1 MLWIKRKR
9 KGGTEGTVEVKEGFT
24 EEVTAEQRSDLHQL
38 HGVLGEKTS
47 GQREQLCKSPETN
60 LGAFKER
67 QGGQ

>member
-1 MLWIKRKR
+1 M
-9 KGGTEGTVEVKEGFT
+9 EVKEGFT